1 MIGYI
6 PLIPINKCF
15 FNRVCSS
22 LVLCVPR
29 KANSVD
35 PSLLETLRKQVESC
49 LTFQMKYSKD
59 CVRLSSLIFDK
70 TKQSLSSNTLRRFW
84 GFEKSSFSASY
95 ATLEFLQRFVQ
106 CCQASKSY
114 SDQALFVLDFFEPLH
129 FQDIGADD
137 KTFQASCRKIAL
149 YLKSNPLVFQEVM
162 IPLAQSALGRKYFYE
177 LFPDY
182 SWLKQ
187 GLDLGYHHYLAHSV
201 SKNDLLFGHAILF
214 FSAYLKSDQLVMKDA
229 FIAIHSI
236 WNDLEGEVH
245 PFVAGRV
252 YFTFIMMSD
261 ADNLLSILE
270 ADRDYEKKLPRN
282 AVGAFKEFPG
292 FHYFVADALYQKAL
306 LQDLFF
312 FTNIA
317 LNEFPVFHEFEWKGY
332 YDQLRVFHAFALS
345 GLKKKK
351 EALNLLRSVKTSDFY
366 FISKEY
372 YTQIYHQV
380 KQQMMGV

>member
-1 MIGYI
+1 MARKRNVISPGEW
-6 PLIPINKCF
+6 
-15 FNRVCSS
+15 NR
-22 LVLCVPR
+22 L
-29 KANSVD
+29 
-35 PSLLETLRKQVESC
+35 KQEVESC
-49 LTFQMKYSKD
+49 LDSPILYSKD
-59 CVRLSSLIFDK
+59 CIRLSQLIFE
-70 TKQSLSSNTLRRFW
+70 TTRSIISPNTLRRFW
-84 GFEKSSFSASY
+84 GFEYSAFFPSY
-95 ATLEFLQRFVQ
+95 STVEILELFISLSRKNKVH
-106 CCQASKSY
+106 

-129 FQDIGADD
+129 FQDIGIDD

-149 YLKSNPLVFQEVM
+149 FLKSNPHVFQEVM

-182 SWLKQ
+182 SWLNQ

-214 FSAYLKSDQLVMKDA
+214 FSAYLKSDRLVMEDA
-229 FIAIHSI
+229 FLAIHRI
-236 WNDLEGEVH
+236 WNDLKGEVH

-261 ADNLLSILE
+261 ADNLSSILE
-270 ADRDYEKKLPRN
+270 AAREYEKKLSRN
-282 AVGAFKEFPG
+282 AVGEFKEFPG

-351 EALNLLRSVKTSDFY
+351 EALNLLRSVKTSDYY